1 MRDIITSV
9 VIIGAVLA
17 VLAPAAGAAGKEA
30 FVDYYV
36 TASTLISSLN
46 SIAADAEKMDLSDRG
61 FPVEAAEDIKSR
73 LVKAREGFD
82 SVLTYDDR
90 TNEINEGYI
99 LYIDKMLLAL
109 MVAKEYREEGGTE
122 RRDRLAKL
130 LAESAE
136 LRAQINAQVRQD
148 KKKYGLN

>member
-1 MRDIITSV
+1 
-9 VIIGAVLA
+9 LA

-46 SIAADAEKMDLSDRG
+46 SIAADAEKMDLADRS